1 MSIWKSCHGQ
11 AIAWIVL
18 TQKQADAI
26 QGDKMETRITKLF
39 NIDYPI
45 IQAGMVWVSGWKL
58 AVAAANA
65 GALGLIG
72 AGSMTPEVL
81 RGHIR
86 KARAACPDKSWGVNL
101 PIFFKYADEMA
112 TIIQE
117 EGIRIVFTSGG
128 SPKRYTGRFKD
139 AGMTVV
145 HVTATPALAVK
156 CEEAGVDAVVV
167 EGFEA
172 GGHNGREELTTMVLV
187 PQTVDAVKIPVIA
200 AGGIYDGRGMAA
212 ALAMGAEGVQIG
224 TRFAATV
231 ESSAHENF
239 KRAMMAASPTDT
251 FLILRKLIPAR
262 VIVNDWA
269 KAILAAEAR
278 GASEEELL
286 SLVGEKR
293 TKLGMFDGDLK
304 DGEIQIG
311 QVVGALKEI
320 RPAGDLVREIA
331 AQYEQAVQR
340 LRSL

>member
-1 MSIWKSCHGQ
+1 
-11 AIAWIVL
+11 
-18 TQKQADAI
+18 
-26 QGDKMETRITKLF
+26 METRITRLF

-58 AVAAANA
+58 AVAAAKA

-72 AGSMTPEVL
+72 AGSMTPELL
-81 RGHIR
+81 REHIR
-86 KARAACPDKSWGVNL
+86 KAKAACPDKSWGVNL
-101 PIFFKYADEMA
+101 PIFFKFADDMA
-112 TIIQE
+112 AVIEE
-117 EGIRIVFTSGG
+117 EGIKIVFTSGG
-128 SPKRYTGRFKD
+128 SPKKYTGRFKN

-145 HVTATPALAVK
+145 HVTASPSLAVK
-156 CEEAGVDAVVV
+156 CQEAGVDAVVV

-187 PQTVDAVKIPVIA
+187 PQTVDSVKIPVIA

-231 ESSAHENF
+231 ESSAHDHF
-239 KRAMMAASPTDT
+239 KQAMTAATPTDT

-269 KAILAAEAR
+269 RAVMAAEAR

-286 SLVGEKR
+286 NLIGEKR

-304 DGEIQIG
+304 EGEIQIG
-311 QVVGALKEI
+311 QIVGALKEI
-320 RPAGDLVREIA
+320 KPAGDVVREIV
-331 AQYEQAVQR
+331 AQYEQAVRR
-340 LRSL
+340 LGRI

>member
-1 MSIWKSCHGQ
+1 
-11 AIAWIVL
+11 
-18 TQKQADAI
+18 
-26 QGDKMETRITKLF
+26 
-39 NIDYPI
+39 
-45 IQAGMVWVSGWKL
+45 
-58 AVAAANA
+58 
-65 GALGLIG
+65 
-72 AGSMTPEVL
+72 MTPELL
-81 RGHIR
+81 REHIR
-86 KARAACPDKSWGVNL
+86 KAKADCPDAPWGVNL
-101 PIFFKYADEMA
+101 PIFFKFADEMA
-112 TIIQE
+112 EVIRE

-128 SPKRYTGRFKD
+128 SPKKYTGRFKA

-145 HVTATPALAVK
+145 HVTASPSLAVK
-156 CEEAGVDAVVV
+156 CEEAGVDAVVI

-231 ESSAHENF
+231 ESSAHDNF
-239 KRAMMAASPTDT
+239 KRAMINASPTDT
-251 FLILRKLIPAR
+251 FLVLRKLIPAR

-269 KAILAAEAR
+269 RTILAAEAR

-286 SLVGEKR
+286 NLVGEKR

-311 QVVGALKEI
+311 QAVGALKEI
-320 RPAGDLVREIA
+320 KSAGDIVRQIIE
-331 AQYEQAVQR
+331 QYEKARGR
-340 LRSL
+340 LMSL

>member
-1 MSIWKSCHGQ
+1 MK
-11 AIAWIVL
+11 
-18 TQKQADAI
+18 
-26 QGDKMETRITKLF
+26 TRITKLF

-45 IQAGMVWVSGWKL
+45 IQAGMIWVSGWKL
-58 AVAAANA
+58 AVAAARA

-72 AGSMTPEVL
+72 SGSMTPELL
-81 RGHIR
+81 REHIR
-86 KARAACPDKSWGVNL
+86 KAKAACPDKPWGVNL
-101 PIFFKYADEMA
+101 PIFFKFADEMA
-112 TIIQE
+112 AVILE

-128 SPKRYTGRFKD
+128 SPKKYTGRFKN

-156 CEEAGVDAVVV
+156 CEEAGIDAVVV

-187 PQTVDAVKIPVIA
+187 PQAVDAVKIPVIA

-239 KRAMMAASPTDT
+239 KRAMTDASPTDT

-262 VIVNDWA
+262 VIVNEWA
-269 KAILAAEAR
+269 KTILAAEAR
-278 GASEEELL
+278 GASQEELL
-286 SLVGEKR
+286 NLIGEKR

-304 DGEIQIG
+304 EGEIQIG

-320 RPAGDLVREIA
+320 KPAGDVVREIV
-331 AQYEQAVQR
+331 AQYERAVKR
-340 LRSL
+340 MVGL

>member
-1 MSIWKSCHGQ
+1 
-11 AIAWIVL
+11 
-18 TQKQADAI
+18 
-26 QGDKMETRITKLF
+26 METRITRLF

-45 IQAGMVWVSGWKL
+45 IQAGMIWVSGWRL

-72 AGSMTPEVL
+72 AGSMTPELL
-81 RGHIR
+81 REHIR

-101 PIFFKYADEMA
+101 PVFFKYADEMA
-112 TIIQE
+112 AVIRE

-128 SPKRYTGRFKD
+128 SPKKYTGRFKD
-139 AGMTVV
+139 AGMIVA

-156 CEEAGVDAVVV
+156 CEETGVDAVVI

-172 GGHNGREELTTMVLV
+172 GGHNGRDELTTLVLV

-212 ALAMGAEGVQIG
+212 VLTMGAEAVQIG

-239 KRAMMAASPTDT
+239 KRAMLDASPTDT

-262 VIVNDWA
+262 VIVNAWA
-269 KAILAAEAR
+269 KGILAAEAR
-278 GASEEELL
+278 GASSEELL
-286 SLVGEKR
+286 NLIGEKR

-320 RPAGDLVREIA
+320 KPVRELVHEIV
-331 AQYEQAVQR
+331 AQYEQAVKR
-340 LRSL
+340 LENI

>member
-1 MSIWKSCHGQ
+1 MK
-11 AIAWIVL
+11 
-18 TQKQADAI
+18 
-26 QGDKMETRITKLF
+26 TRITKLF

-58 AVAAANA
+58 AVAAAKA

-72 AGSMTPEVL
+72 AGSMTPELL
-81 RGHIR
+81 REHIR
-86 KARAACPDKSWGVNL
+86 KAKAACPDKPWGVNF
-101 PIFFKYADEMA
+101 PIFFKFADEMA
-112 TIIQE
+112 TVVQE
-117 EGIRIVFTSGG
+117 ERIRIVFTSGG
-128 SPKRYTGRFKD
+128 SPKKFTGRFKD

-145 HVTATPALAVK
+145 HVTASPMLAVK

-187 PQTVDAVKIPVIA
+187 PQAVDAVKIPVIA

-212 ALAMGAEGVQIG
+212 ALSLGAEGVQIG

-231 ESSAHENF
+231 ESSAHDNF
-239 KRAMMAASPTDT
+239 KQSMLNASPTDT

-262 VIVNDWA
+262 VIVNNWA
-269 KAILAAEAR
+269 KTILAAEAR

-286 SLVGEKR
+286 HLVGEQR

-311 QVVGALKEI
+311 QAVGALKEI
-320 RPAGDLVREIA
+320 KPAGDVVREIVS
-331 AQYEQAVQR
+331 QYYQAVQR
-340 LRSL
+340 LRDF

>member
-1 MSIWKSCHGQ
+1 
-11 AIAWIVL
+11 
-18 TQKQADAI
+18 
-26 QGDKMETRITKLF
+26 METRITKLF

-58 AVAAANA
+58 AVAAAKA

-72 AGSMTPEVL
+72 AGSMTPELL
-81 RGHIR
+81 REHIR
-86 KARAACPDKSWGVNL
+86 KAKAVCPDKSWGVNF
-101 PIFFKYADEMA
+101 PIFFKFADEMA
-112 TIIQE
+112 AVILE
-117 EGIRIVFTSGG
+117 EGIKIVFTSGG
-128 SPKRYTGRFKD
+128 SPKKYTSRFKD
-139 AGMTVV
+139 AGMTVT
-145 HVTATPALAVK
+145 HVAATPALAVK
-156 CEEAGVDAVVV
+156 CEEAGVDAVVI

-212 ALAMGAEGVQIG
+212 VLAMGAEGVQIG

-239 KRAMMAASPTDT
+239 KRAMTDASPTDT

-262 VIVNDWA
+262 VIVNAWA
-269 KAILAAEAR
+269 KTILAAEAR
-278 GASEEELL
+278 GASQEELL
-286 SLVGEKR
+286 NLVGEKR

-311 QVVGALKEI
+311 QAVGALKEI
-320 RPAGDLVREIA
+320 KPAGDVVREIV
-331 AQYEQAVQR
+331 AQYEQAVKR
-340 LRSL
+340 LGDL

>member
-1 MSIWKSCHGQ
+1 M
-11 AIAWIVL
+11 
-18 TQKQADAI
+18 
-26 QGDKMETRITKLF
+26 METRMTKLF

-45 IQAGMVWVSGWKL
+45 VQAGMVWVSGWKL
-58 AVAAANA
+58 AVAAAKA

-72 AGSMTPEVL
+72 AGSMTPDLL
-81 RGHIR
+81 REHIR
-86 KARAACPDKSWGVNL
+86 KAKAACPDKSWGVNL
-101 PIFFKYADEMA
+101 PIFFKFADEMA
-112 TIIQE
+112 AVIEE

-128 SPKRYTGRFKD
+128 SPKKYTGRFKG
-139 AGMTVV
+139 AGMIVV
-145 HVTATPALAVK
+145 HVTASPLLAVK
-156 CEEAGVDAVVV
+156 CQEAGVDAVVV

-187 PQTVDAVKIPVIA
+187 PQTVDSVKIPVIA

-231 ESSAHENF
+231 ESSAHDHF
-239 KRAMMAASPTDT
+239 KQAMMAASPTDT

-269 KAILAAEAR
+269 KAVMAAEAR

-286 SLVGEKR
+286 NLIGEKR

-304 DGEIQIG
+304 EGEIQIG
-311 QVVGALKEI
+311 QIVGALKEI
-320 RPAGDLVREIA
+320 KPAGDVVREIV
-331 AQYEQAVQR
+331 AQYEQAIRR
-340 LRSL
+340 LGKI

>member
-1 MSIWKSCHGQ
+1 MSR
-11 AIAWIVL
+11 IAL
-18 TQKQADAI
+18 RQTHHDDATKEE
-26 QGDKMETRITKLF
+26 KMETRITKLF
-39 NIDYPI
+39 KIDYPI

-58 AVAAANA
+58 AVAAAKA

-72 AGSMTPEVL
+72 AGSMTPELL

-86 KARAACPDKSWGVNL
+86 KAKAACPDKPWGVNF
-101 PIFFKYADEMA
+101 PIFFKFADEMA
-112 TIIQE
+112 AIIEE

-128 SPKRYTGRFKD
+128 SPKKYTGRFKD
-139 AGMTVV
+139 AGVTVV
-145 HVTATPALAVK
+145 HVTASPSLAVK

-187 PQTVDAVKIPVIA
+187 PQAVDSVKIPVIA

-231 ESSAHENF
+231 ESSAHDHF
-239 KRAMMAASPTDT
+239 KQAMMEASPTDT

-269 KAILAAEAR
+269 KAVMAAEAR
-278 GASEEELL
+278 GASEKELL
-286 SLVGEKR
+286 DLIGEKR

-304 DGEIQIG
+304 EGEIQIG
-311 QVVGALKEI
+311 QIVGALKEI
-320 RPAGDLVREIA
+320 KPAGDIVREIV
-331 AQYEQAVQR
+331 AQYEQAVKR
-340 LRSL
+340 LGKI